1 MWFLSNLSL
10 EYVLVNPRKAICG
23 VSYGKYKHLSKNQI
37 KLFQNSL
44 VILYSKKRWS
54 IVSSAF
60 LQNKHRGEDDFPK
73 TKSFLFK

>member
-1 MWFLSNLSL
+1 M
-10 EYVLVNPRKAICG
+10 NPRKAVCG
-23 VSYGKYKHLSKNQI
+23 VSYGKFKHLSKNQI

-60 LQNKHRGEDDFPK
+60 LQNEHEDDFPK

>member
-1 MWFLSNLSL
+1 MNQ
-10 EYVLVNPRKAICG
+10 RKAVCG
-23 VSYGKYKHLSKNQI
+23 VSYGKFKHLSKNQI

-60 LQNKHRGEDDFPK
+60 LQNEHEDDFPK